1 MRIKVII
8 TGHTRGL
15 GSALAKALFD
25 RHIHVLGLARHS
37 HPDFSEHYSGL
48 LTEFAIDLTD
58 SYRLQSWLSGEFL
71 KAWVREAQM
80 VVLINN
86 AGTLQPIGPLGAQ
99 TSSSIAAAVALN
111 VSASLM
117 LANAVVAASGTA
129 KERRVLHISSGAA
142 RNAYSGWSVYCATK
156 AALDR
161 HAQSVA
167 LENTKRLRICSL
179 APGVVDT
186 AMQAEI
192 RATSKDVFPMQ
203 ERFVALRDSG
213 SLWSPEDCAER
224 LVEYLLG
231 PDFGQEAVADL
242 RDLGK

>member
-1 MRIKVII
+1 MRIKAII

-15 GSALAKALFD
+15 GSAIAKALLD
-25 RHIHVLGLARHS
+25 RRIHVLGLARRS
-37 HPDFSEHYSGL
+37 HPDFGGRYPGL
-48 LTEFAIDLTD
+48 LTEFPIDLTE
-58 SYRLQSWLSGEFL
+58 SSRLQEWLSDGAL
-71 KAWVREAQM
+71 KGWASDAQM

-86 AGTLQPIGPLGAQ
+86 AGTLQPIGPLGTQ
-99 TSSSIAAAVALN
+99 SPSSIAAAVALN

-117 LANAVVAASGTA
+117 LANAVVAVSEMAE
-129 KERRVLHISSGAA
+129 ERRVLHVSSGAA

-167 LENTKRLRICSL
+167 MENTRHLRICSL

-186 AMQAEI
+186 GMQAEI
-192 RATSKDVFPMQ
+192 RATPEDVFPMR

-231 PDFGQEAVADL
+231 QDFGREPVADL
-242 RDLGK
+242 RDLHR